1 MKKIQKSILMLA
13 ALLMAG
19 AAFTSCTNESDPTAD
34 APKPAEGKYFM
45 TVYAT
50 WSNDATRAVA
60 FDETNNILKCTWTQG
75 DKVLVLDAD
84 YDSDAHKHKIL
95 GTLTA
100 QNSGASTTLTGKV
113 EAASNG
119 NYMLVI
125 PTDATANYPA
135 EMYWTGQV
143 GTLAGLSNYDFAWV
157 QSVAATSYDAFTIN
171 INDAVFTNPQ
181 AIVKFTLLDEET
193 EEALPVTKL
202 SISCID
208 ANDNEVTLL
217 DRDYSNRG
225 TSVGS
230 LEINLAQASNIVWTA
245 IHLTTNNPVTVN
257 LTATTANGTYIFSQP
272 NANIVDGNFYNIT
285 VKMQEKKTRTNYLTQ
300 EAQTWQVND

>member
-19 AAFTSCTNESDPTAD
+19 AAFTSCTNESDPIAD

-45 TVYAT
+45 TVNAR
-50 WSNDATRAVA
+50 WSNDATRAIT

-84 YDSDAHKHKIL
+84 MDELWTNNIL

-100 QNSGASTTLTGKV
+100 QSSGASTTLTGEV

-119 NYMLVI
+119 NYRLVI
-125 PTDATANYPA
+125 PKDVTATNPA
-135 EMYWTGQV
+135 EMRWTGQV
-143 GTLAGLSNYDFAWV
+143 GTLAGLSDYDYAWV
-157 QSVAATSYDAFTIN
+157 ESVEATSVDAFKIN
-171 INDAVFTNPQ
+171 VNDAVFTNLQ
-181 AIVKFTLLDEET
+181 AIVKFTLLDAGT

-202 SISCID
+202 NISCID
-208 ANDNEVTLL
+208 GENDEGAILL
-217 DRDYSNRG
+217 WDPKTRYLATN
-225 TSVGS
+225 S
-230 LEINLAQASNIVWTA
+230 LDINLAQASNIVWAA
-245 IHLTTNNPVTVN
+245 ISLTNDNAPVTVN

-272 NANIVDGNFYNIT
+272 NVTFVWGNFYNIT